1 MKATNSR
8 TADKFVVRLPDGMRE
23 RVAEVARTNH
33 RSMNSEIID
42 RLEQSLLNNRLKPAQ
57 SESPVQSESVDTEGL
72 KSELSRAYRIIDR
85 LLQNSTATQE
95 DVAEVLMLVRSSGYM
110 LTHQAN
116 AATVGA

>member
-23 RVAEVARTNH
+23 RVAEVARANH

-42 RLEQSLLNNRLKPAQ
+42 RLEQSLLNNRF
-57 SESPVQSESVDTEGL
+57 EPVQIETVDTEEL
-72 KSELSRAYRIIDR
+72 KSELNRAYRIIDR

-95 DVAEVLMLVRSSGYM
+95 DVAEVLVLVRNTGHM
-110 LTHQAN
+110 LTHQTN
-116 AATVGA
+116 AVAVGA

>member
-23 RVAEVARTNH
+23 RVAEVARINH

-42 RLEQSLLNNRLKPAQ
+42 RLEQSLLNPRF
-57 SESPVQSESVDTEGL
+57 EPVKSESVAAEEL
-72 KSELSRAYRIIDR
+72 KSELNRAYQIIDR

-95 DVAEVLMLVRSSGYM
+95 DVAEVLFLVRNSEHM
-110 LTHQAN
+110 LPHQAN
-116 AATVGA
+116 AVAVGA

>member
-23 RVAEVARTNH
+23 RVAEVARANH

-42 RLEQSLLNNRLKPAQ
+42 RLEQSLLNNRF
-57 SESPVQSESVDTEGL
+57 EPVKIETVDTEDL
-72 KSELSRAYRIIDR
+72 KSELNRAYRIIDR
-85 LLQNSTATQE
+85 LLQSSTATQE
-95 DVAEVLMLVRSSGYM
+95 DVAEVLVLVRNTGHM

-116 AATVGA
+116 AVAVGA